1 MPEKDSTERPRRGRP
16 KGSRNRKPRKPQTQT
31 TATGSSSSS
40 RPKGEDASSQRSE
53 IPSQDESSTQLR
65 ALTPLKRKSRY
76 DPFKW
81 SNEQGEYTDDD
92 NIQWEETQKP
102 SYRGRRKPDPTD
114 WDSKRGGTIGCSVGG
129 QTGAEGTN
137 SEAQPNTFD
146 PAQPGIS
153 NYGSTRND
161 CPTDS
166 RALMNPNQHSS
177 VDQNAQNQQES
188 AGTTQYNSKVCFGDV
203 RWNPHD
209 PLEQ

>member
-65 ALTPLKRKSRY
+65 ALTPLK
-76 DPFKW
+76 
-81 SNEQGEYTDDD
+81 Q
-92 NIQWEETQKP
+92 TQKP